1 MVRLPDRIA
10 AVVAFLGSPRGS
22 ATALGGLFVAY
33 AAFVWTHA
41 HIAPVG
47 ADSSGYFNLARMLLD
62 GNLHEVPRTIEG
74 LPMASL
80 PRFAYAPHGF
90 VPDVGAG
97 HITPTYPPGLPLLLA
112 LAATVGGWTWGP
124 HVLMVLHA
132 VAGIWLTA
140 RLARVSGC
148 SRPVSWLVA
157 AALALSPLYL
167 AYTVQPMSD
176 LPALVWC
183 TLALFLAAGSGQG
196 SALACGFACAFA
208 VLIRPTNALL
218 LLPVAV
224 ALGRPGRRWLAALTG
239 GLPGAIAFAV
249 LNRAAYGSMFATG
262 YGAVGEFF
270 GAQWA
275 QVTALHYARWLPALL
290 TPLVVAA
297 LAAPWHPT
305 APRRWIAVHFTW
317 VAVLFSFYLF
327 YYFTHRE
334 WWFLRFVLP
343 AFPSLLILAGL
354 GAETLTRRV
363 SHPAVRATLGLAAAG
378 IIALNAHTRWRDLDL
393 RGIGEAGARFQELR
407 AVVERSVPANGV
419 VLIAEGSG
427 ALYFASSNCIV
438 RWDAIDDAWP
448 RLREGAARAG
458 RPVYAV
464 LFEFEGV
471 TKFRAA
477 VPGPWRRVDRE
488 RFATLWRLGTQD

>member
-1 MVRLPDRIA
+1 MFRLFDRLA
-10 AVVAFLGSPRGS
+10 PAVAFLRSPRGS
-22 ATALGGLFVAY
+22 AIVLGGLLIAY
-33 AAFVWTHA
+33 AMFVWGHA

-47 ADSSGYFNLARMLLD
+47 ADSSGYFNLARMLRA
-62 GNLHEVPRTIEG
+62 GKLHETPRVIEG

-80 PRFAYAPHGF
+80 PRFTYAPHGF
-90 VPDVGAG
+90 VPDVAAG
-97 HITPTYPPGLPLLLA
+97 YMTPTYPPGLPLLLA

-124 HVLMVLHA
+124 HALMVLHA

-140 RLARVSGC
+140 RLALLSGA
-148 SRPVSWLVA
+148 SRTVSWLVA
-157 AALALSPLYL
+157 LALALSPLYL
-167 AYTVQPMSD
+167 AYGVQPMSD

-183 TLALFLAAGSGQG
+183 TLALLLAARTGVWAAIG
-196 SALACGFACAFA
+196 CGFACAFA

-218 LLPVAV
+218 LLPVAI
-224 ALGRPGRRWLAALTG
+224 ALGRPNRRWLAAIAG
-239 GLPGAIAFAV
+239 GIPGSVACAAF
-249 LNRAAYGSMFATG
+249 NHAAYGSAFVTG

-270 GAQWA
+270 SSRWA
-275 QVTALHYARWLPALL
+275 GISALHYARWLPLL
-290 TPLVVAA
+290 LSPLVVAA

-305 APRRWIAVHFTW
+305 APRRWITAHFAW
-317 VAVLFSFYLF
+317 VVGLFSFYLF

-354 GAETLTRRV
+354 GVEALTRRV
-363 SHPAVRATLGLAAAG
+363 TQPAVRLLAAGAAVA
-378 IIALNAHTRWRDLDL
+378 IIALNAHTRWRELDL
-393 RGIGEAGARFQELR
+393 RGISEAGMRFEELR

-427 ALYFASSNCIV
+427 ALYFFRPDGVV
-438 RWDAIDDAWP
+438 RWDAMDEAWP
-448 RLREGAARAG
+448 RLREGAARAA

-477 VPGPWRRVDRE
+477 APGAWRRVDRE
-488 RFATLWRLGTQD
+488 RFATLWRLDNQD